1 MKVLIPAKGTSK
13 RIPKKNLRELIPCV
27 SLLAWTITNYQRW
40 FDFEIHVATE
50 DKDTIDI
57 ATRLGCKIFDITED
71 DINDNRCGSGLLN
84 HFLDTYHEPT
94 ILAQCTSPFTFK
106 YDVVNALK
114 NLKTIAYS
122 GYKGVFHFCEYN
134 GILSQSIPE
143 VKLHTGNFYIAKH
156 SVDLKEWAKE
166 EYMHE
171 VNLISMLDINTE
183 KDLRL
188 ARWLALRITP
198 DDLAGN

>member
-13 RIPKKNLRELIPCV
+13 RIPKKNLRELVPGV
-27 SLLAWTITNYQRW
+27 SLLAWTIKNYQRW
-40 FDFEIHVATE
+40 FDCEIYVGTE
-50 DKDTIDI
+50 DKETVEL
-57 ATRLGCKIFDITED
+57 ATSLGCKIFDITED
-71 DINDNRCGSGLLN
+71 DINDKRCGSGLLN
-84 HFLDTYHEPT
+84 AFINQYQDTT
-94 ILAQCTSPFTFK
+94 VLAQCTSPFTFK
-106 YDVVNALK
+106 SDVISALN
-114 NLKTIAYS
+114 NLKTITYS
-122 GYKGVFHFCEYN
+122 GYRGIFHFCEYN

-156 SVDLKEWAKE
+156 AVDIKEWAKE

-171 VNLISMLDINTE
+171 VNLLSMLDINTWD
-183 KDLRL
+183 DLKL